1 MVMVWWP
8 RSTRCVVVVV
18 RGHVF
23 FSLLLVSQRGVWT
36 KVSLAYRMGGV
47 E

>member
-8 RSTRCVVVVV
+8 RSTRCIVVVVV

-23 FSLLLVSQRGVWT
+23 LASVSWPKGGLT